1 MSKKTKRYYS
11 RKWLNKEGKGFIEVS
26 GIKENSTYLNISIGD
41 CSRHVTLDFD
51 LYEARDG
58 HSTRKM
64 RLAKLDLLLSEIQAA
79 RDWFAAASDVN

>member
-26 GIKENSTYLNISIGD
+26 GTKENSTYLDISIGD

-79 RDWFAAASDVN
+79 RDWFAAASDGN